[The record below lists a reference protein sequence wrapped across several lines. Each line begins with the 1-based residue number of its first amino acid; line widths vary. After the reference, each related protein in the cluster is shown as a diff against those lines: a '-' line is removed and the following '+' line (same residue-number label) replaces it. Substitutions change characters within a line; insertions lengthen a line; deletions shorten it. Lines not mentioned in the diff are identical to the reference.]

1 MLYPIV
7 LITQFLK
14 CLPGKSQEDIQ
25 IKLNGDLQHIHNWLL
40 ANKLTLNIDKSEYM
54 IVGSRQ
60 RLSNIIDN
68 PVISIGEQNI
78 KRVTTSNTFVEG
90 AHQQLK

>member
-1 MLYPIV
+1 MFANDTHFTV
-7 LITQFLK
+7 E
-14 CLPGKSQEDIQ
+14 GKSQEDIQ
-25 IKLNGDLQHIHNWLL
+25 IKLNGDLQHIHSWLL

-78 KRVTTSNTFVEG
+78 KRVTTSKSLGVIIDEI
-90 AHQQLK
+90 LS